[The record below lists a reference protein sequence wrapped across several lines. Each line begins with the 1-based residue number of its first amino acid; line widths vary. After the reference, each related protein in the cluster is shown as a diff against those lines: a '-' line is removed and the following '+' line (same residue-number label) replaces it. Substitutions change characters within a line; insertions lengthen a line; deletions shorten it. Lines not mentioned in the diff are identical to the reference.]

1 MVEGLFRGG
10 FLWRGNAGHDVLVSS
25 RLLTWIGSKAIQ
37 GDIRSQVR
45 VALSRDIALLGSS
58 GFV

>member
-1 MVEGLFRGG
+1 LEGLFRRG
-10 FLWRGNAGHDVLVSS
+10 FLCRRNAGHAVLVRS
-25 RLLTWIGSKAIQ
+25 RLLTWIGPKAIQ

-45 VALSRDIALLGSS
+45 VALSRDIALLDSS